1 VGGPPAVDSREPTR
15 SSASSRSGSPLDEGR
30 FAPGTVLAG
39 RYRIVSLLGKGGM
52 GEVYRAE
59 DLRLRQ
65 TVALK
70 LLPPSL
76 AADPARLTRFH
87 SEVRLARQV
96 SHPNVCRVHD
106 IGEAESFTFL
116 TMEHV
121 DGEDLASL
129 LRRVGRLTA
138 ERAVVVGRQICV
150 GLAAAHERGVL
161 HRDLKP
167 ANVMIDGRGQARL
180 TDFGLAVAA
189 GDARA
194 PLESAG
200 TPAYMAPEQL
210 EGGPLSEKTDLY
222 ALGLVLYEI
231 FTGRRAFE
239 ADSLPHAVE
248 LRHSSSPTPPTR
260 YVPDLDPRIERMIL
274 QCLESD
280 PARRPA
286 SAVAVAV
293 ALSGP
298 DALAAAVAAGETP
311 SPEMV
316 AAAGERPGLRPGV
329 ALALGALAVV
339 AQLVAV
345 GLTRRTA
352 LLDQIPL
359 EKPPEAL
366 AERGRTI
373 LSRLGRSE
381 RPVDRAYGF
390 AYDRRFLQW
399 VGDRDRSHLLSR
411 SLAKGQPAVVYF
423 WYRESAR
430 PMVPYNERLIVTP
443 SDPPLEEGMTLVR
456 LDTQGR
462 LMELLVRAKG
472 PPSTGPA
479 NGPSWDNLLAE
490 AGLDP
495 NELRPAPGAWIPPL
509 FADSVAAFEGTF
521 PQEPTIPLRVELAS
535 HRGQPVAFR
544 LRGPWDDPERS
555 AGRSLGVA
563 AVRALAMALGP
574 VLLVALLLARR
585 NLRLGRSD
593 DRGAFRIAAFI
604 FLCDLPYALSRFGH
618 GRSSLD
624 DWFPFGGAVRE
635 ALFDAA
641 VAWVLYVALEPYVR
655 RRWPEALVSWSRIL
669 SGRIAD
675 PLVGRDV
682 LVAGLAST
690 SSVVLFTLAQE
701 APRWRGRP
709 ATPYLLEAYLGFL
722 HGFPHQLAWLSGFA
736 AVAAVIV
743 ALMLVLLVVLL
754 KALLR
759 GPAAAAGT
767 FWLVYTSILF
777 MAARP
782 LPEQLP
788 FYCGMTAAVT
798 WLVVRYGLLAL
809 VLSYLF
815 GALLLEPLATTR
827 LGAWYGEP
835 ALLSYLLAAGLL
847 GWGLYASLSSHPLRW
862 EHILET

>member
-286 SAVAVAV
+286 CAPASPSPSGRLRLSHSSWPLGSRAARRSSTRFRSRSLRKRWPSAVAQ
-293 ALSGP
+293 S
-298 DALAAAVAAGETP
+298 
-311 SPEMV
+311 
-316 AAAGERPGLRPGV
+316 
-329 ALALGALAVV
+329 
-339 AQLVAV
+339 
-345 GLTRRTA
+345 
-352 LLDQIPL
+352 
-359 EKPPEAL
+359 
-366 AERGRTI
+366 
-373 LSRLGRSE
+373 
-381 RPVDRAYGF
+381 
-390 AYDRRFLQW
+390 
-399 VGDRDRSHLLSR
+399 
-411 SLAKGQPAVVYF
+411 
-423 WYRESAR
+423 
-430 PMVPYNERLIVTP
+430 
-443 SDPPLEEGMTLVR
+443 
-456 LDTQGR
+456 
-462 LMELLVRAKG
+462 
-472 PPSTGPA
+472 
-479 NGPSWDNLLAE
+479 
-490 AGLDP
+490 
-495 NELRPAPGAWIPPL
+495 
-509 FADSVAAFEGTF
+509 
-521 PQEPTIPLRVELAS
+521 
-535 HRGQPVAFR
+535 
-544 LRGPWDDPERS
+544 
-555 AGRSLGVA
+555 
-563 AVRALAMALGP
+563 
-574 VLLVALLLARR
+574 
-585 NLRLGRSD
+585 
-593 DRGAFRIAAFI
+593 
-604 FLCDLPYALSRFGH
+604 
-618 GRSSLD
+618 
-624 DWFPFGGAVRE
+624 
-635 ALFDAA
+635 
-641 VAWVLYVALEPYVR
+641 
-655 RRWPEALVSWSRIL
+655 
-669 SGRIAD
+669 
-675 PLVGRDV
+675 
-682 LVAGLAST
+682 
-690 SSVVLFTLAQE
+690 
-701 APRWRGRP
+701 
-709 ATPYLLEAYLGFL
+709 
-722 HGFPHQLAWLSGFA
+722 
-736 AVAAVIV
+736 
-743 ALMLVLLVVLL
+743 
-754 KALLR
+754 
-759 GPAAAAGT
+759 
-767 FWLVYTSILF
+767 
-777 MAARP
+777 
-782 LPEQLP
+782 
-788 FYCGMTAAVT
+788 
-798 WLVVRYGLLAL
+798 
-809 VLSYLF
+809 
-815 GALLLEPLATTR
+815 
-827 LGAWYGEP
+827 
-835 ALLSYLLAAGLL
+835 
-847 GWGLYASLSSHPLRW
+847 
-862 EHILET
+862 